1 MGRGAGWKK
10 EPEEVTSCKKA
21 QPQVASLLAL
31 QRTPKDKI
39 INRLYRHFLLILLRH
54 QHAPQFFPALPP
66 VQTKET
72 SLPYVHQPA
81 KMAFV
86 RDEKPAKGLLNTQ
99 YGKDIKKNTKSKTKN
114 YNLLSHKKC
123 RLACNLILLDLPSHS
138 HQGLSLPLLPS
149 CPSVCVHPLLFFSF

>member
-39 INRLYRHFLLILLRH
+39 INRLYPHFLLILLRH
-54 QHAPQFFPALPP
+54 QHAPPFSPCPP
-66 VQTKET
+66 SCSNKRNKFTLCA
-72 SLPYVHQPA
+72 SA

-99 YGKDIKKNTKSKTKN
+99 YGKDMKKKLEEQNEK
-114 YNLLSHKKC
+114 L
-123 RLACNLILLDLPSHS
+123 
-138 HQGLSLPLLPS
+138 
-149 CPSVCVHPLLFFSF
+149 

>member
-39 INRLYRHFLLILLRH
+39 INRLYRH
-54 QHAPQFFPALPP
+54 FFPALPP

-123 RLACNLILLDLPSHS
+123 RLACNLILLDPTPIRGSLFPSF
-138 HQGLSLPLLPS
+138 PAAPA
-149 CPSVCVHPLLFFSF
+149 CVYTPFSFSPSNLVWP